1 MRLRK
6 RRSLADEIPWPRP
19 RRRRRRVVSFAALAL
34 AAAVAALVIASAG
47 ASVRSAGSS
56 KGLTWATVNIC
67 GPRHQHHLGIRG
79 QMAGNG
85 TSQQMWMRFSAQY
98 RSHGHWHTLRG
109 GVSRWQYAGP
119 ARVRT
124 AQNGRTFSLSLPKPT
139 VYLLRGVVG
148 FEWRNGTHVVK
159 RASAVTTAGHR
170 GTKGSRPHGYS
181 SAFCRLR
188 GK

>member
-1 MRLRK
+1 MQLRPRK
-6 RRSLADEIPWPRP
+6 SLADEIPWPRP
-19 RRRRRRVVSFAALAL
+19 RRRRRRVAGF
-34 AAAVAALVIASAG
+34 AALVIAAAAAALVIGSAG

-56 KGLTWATVNIC
+56 NGLLWATINIC

-79 QMAGNG
+79 QMPGNG
-85 TSQQMWMRFSAQY
+85 TSQQMWMRFRAQY

-109 GVSRWQYAGP
+109 GVSRWQYAGS

-124 AQNGRTFSLSLPKPT
+124 AQNGRTFTLTLPKRSA
-139 VYLLRGVVG
+139 YLLRGVVG

-159 RASAVTTAGHR
+159 RASVLTTKGHG

-181 SAFCRLR
+181 AAFCRLH